1 MISSFFT
8 NIHSLMFIS
17 MVISV
22 LLCMAMLLILL
33 TRKTYPGFGLWIT
46 GNLAFTTAFFFFG
59 FRGTIPDFVSVLMT
73 NVLIAGAA
81 VLYHEGTQRFRRLR
95 SHKIIGAV
103 FIALMAVTILCFHLA
118 GDPVIPRIA
127 TTSLLLAVAFGSV
140 AWSLFHDLP
149 SARRRPTYWLTGSF
163 FAFYGLFMVARAV
176 FVAFMPDQH
185 EVFNLKFI
193 QTLAFLIPIFLSI
206 PWTLCFFILNSERL
220 ELELKEEIAEHRA
233 IQTALRESEEQV
245 LLLLN
250 STAEA
255 IYGIDLEGN
264 CTFANPSCLRMLG
277 YAKVEQV
284 LGKNM
289 HRLIHHSHANGNRI
303 PIEECKIHTAFHEG
317 RGEHVDD
324 EVLWKADGTS
334 FPAEYWSHPQM
345 VGGVVCGAVVTF
357 VDITERRKTEESL
370 RNMSQAT
377 EASPASVVITDP
389 AGDITYVNPKFTEI
403 TGYTY
408 DQVVGRNPRI
418 LKSGEASSETYEQ
431 LWQTI
436 TSGRTWKGEFHNRKK
451 NGDLFWENASIS
463 PMTDKRGKIINFI
476 AVKEDIT
483 ERKQAEEELKR
494 QMSLIHSLLD
504 SIPDL
509 IFFKDIHG
517 VYLGCNPPFC
527 EFVGQ
532 SRDEIAGKT
541 DYDLFDKDVADS
553 FREHDRQMLELQQSR
568 QNEEWITY
576 PDGARKLLDT
586 LRTPYLGPDG
596 VLIGVLGISR
606 DITDRKRA
614 EEELQQ
620 MNTALAQQTF
630 LAKEMA
636 AQAEVANAAKSD
648 FLASMSHEIRTPMN
662 AIIGMAD
669 LLWDTSLTVEQRRYV
684 QIFRSAGENLL
695 NLINNILDLSKI
707 EAGQSSLQ
715 TIPFSLRDLLKG
727 VVDMMSV
734 KAEERKIA
742 LSWTIAP
749 GIDDEFSGDPDRLR
763 QILINLVGNAFK
775 FTEAGSIHIAVEKA
789 ESTISAESDQSSASV
804 GLTFAIRDTGI
815 GIPAAMLK
823 TIFNKFSQ
831 VDSSLSRRF
840 GGTGLGLAICQ
851 QLVLQMNGTIWVE
864 STEGS
869 GSTFYFTVTL
879 ERKSRMPL
887 AGAYEEQTPEK
898 TAAASGTERP
908 LHILLAEDNED
919 NRLLI
924 LAYFRKLP
932 HIVDIAQ
939 NGQEAVEKIRQGAV
953 FDLIFMD
960 VQMPVMDGYTAT
972 RQIRNWEIQNDRK
985 PVVIIALTA
994 HALQEDE
1001 QKSIDAGCD
1010 GHLSKPIRK
1019 REFLTALQSYRN
1031 RILSA

>member
-1 MISSFFT
+1 MMSSSFID
-8 NIHSLMFIS
+8 IHSLMIIS
-17 MVISV
+17 MVASV
-22 LLCMAMLLILL
+22 LLCLAMLLILL
-33 TRKTYPGFGLWIT
+33 TRKTYPGFGLWIA
-46 GNLAFTTAFFFFG
+46 GNLAFTSAFFFFG
-59 FRGTIPDFVSVLMT
+59 LRGTIPEFVSILLT
-73 NVLIAGAA
+73 NLLIAGAA

-103 FIALMAVTILCFHLA
+103 FIALMAVTILCFRFADNL
-118 GDPVIPRIA
+118 VIPRIVI
-127 TTSLLLAVAFGSV
+127 TSLLLAVAFGSV

-149 SARRRPTYWLTGSF
+149 SARRPTYWLAGSF

-176 FVAFMPDQH
+176 FVASMPDQH
-185 EVFNLKFI
+185 EVFNLNFI

-220 ELELKEEIAEHRA
+220 ELELKEEIIEHRA
-233 IQTALRESEEQV
+233 IQGALRKSEEQV
-245 LLLLN
+245 RLLLN

-255 IYGIDLEGN
+255 IYGIDLSGN
-264 CTFANPSCLRMLG
+264 CTFANPSCLSMLG
-277 YAKVEQV
+277 YAEAGQV

-289 HRLIHHSHANGNRI
+289 HRLIHHSHANGN
-303 PIEECKIHTAFHEG
+303 PLPVEECKIHTAFREG
-317 RGEHVDD
+317 RGVHVDD

-334 FPAEYWSHPQM
+334 FPVEYWSHPQI
-345 VGGVVCGAVVTF
+345 VSGEVYGAVVTF
-357 VDITERRKTEESL
+357 VDITERRRIEESL

-389 AGDITYVNPKFTEI
+389 AGNITYVNPKFTEI

-408 DQVVGRNPRI
+408 DQVVGQNPRI
-418 LKSGEASSETYEQ
+418 LKSGETHPENYQQ

-436 TSGRTWKGEFHNRKK
+436 TSGKTWKGEFHNKK
-451 NGDLFWENASIS
+451 KSGDLFWENASIS
-463 PMTDKRGKIINFI
+463 PLTDKRGKIINFI

-504 SIPDL
+504 SIPDR

-527 EFVGQ
+527 EFVGR
-532 SRDEIAGKT
+532 SREEIIGKT

-553 FREHDRQMLELQQSR
+553 FREHDRKMLALRQSR

-576 PDGARKLLDT
+576 PDGVKKLFDT
-586 LRTPYLGPDG
+586 LKTPYLGPDG
-596 VLIGVLGISR
+596 MLIGVLGISR

-630 LAKEMA
+630 FAKEMA
-636 AQAEVANAAKSD
+636 AQAEIANAAKSD

-669 LLWDTSLTVEQRRYV
+669 LLWDTSLTAEQRRYV
-684 QIFRSAGENLL
+684 HIFRYAGEKLL

-715 TIPFSLRDLLKG
+715 TIPFSLYDLLKG
-727 VVDMMSV
+727 IVDMMSV
-734 KAEERKIA
+734 KAEEKKIA
-742 LSWTIAP
+742 FSWTIAP
-749 GIDDEFSGDPDRLR
+749 GIDDKFSGDPDKLR
-763 QILINLVGNAFK
+763 QILVNLVGNAFK
-775 FTEAGSIHIAVEKA
+775 FTNAGSVHIAVEKTV
-789 ESTISAESDQSSASV
+789 SKISAGYDQSSDTV
-804 GLTFAIRDTGI
+804 CLTFAIRDTGI
-815 GIPAAMLK
+815 GIPPQMLE
-823 TIFNKFSQ
+823 TVFNKFSQ
-831 VDSSLSRRF
+831 VDSSLSRKF
-840 GGTGLGLAICQ
+840 EGTGLGLAICQ

-869 GSTFYFTVTL
+869 GSTFYFTVNL
-879 ERKSRMPL
+879 ERYSRMPL
-887 AGAYEEQTPEK
+887 PGAEEEQTPEK
-898 TAAASGTERP
+898 TAAESGTERP
-908 LHILLAEDNED
+908 LHILLVEDNED

-924 LAYFRKLP
+924 LAYLKKLP
-932 HIVDIAQ
+932 HTVDIAE
-939 NGQEAVEKIRQGAV
+939 NGQEAVAKIREGAV

-972 RQIRNWEIQNDRK
+972 RHIRNWEKQNDRK
-985 PVVIIALTA
+985 PVVVIALTA
-994 HALQEDE
+994 HALQKDE

-1010 GHLSKPIRK
+1010 GHLAKPIRK
-1019 REFLTALQSYRN
+1019 QEFLAALQNYRN
-1031 RILSA
+1031 KILSA